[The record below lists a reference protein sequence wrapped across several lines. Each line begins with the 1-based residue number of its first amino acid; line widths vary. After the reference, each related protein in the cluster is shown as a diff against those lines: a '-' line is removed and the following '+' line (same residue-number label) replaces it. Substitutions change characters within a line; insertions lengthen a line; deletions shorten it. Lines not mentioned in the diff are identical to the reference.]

1 MANSRETKRVC
12 LFQRRQQKS
21 AKPYAAKS
29 AKRCTGAPLA
39 ALIPTNR
46 HRYQVCSATSLRQLI
61 TTGVLQA
68 SPRFLSC
75 ILDTCQPC
83 GGMKCMKLNESMAGT
98 LPCAHLRC
106 KPSRQ
111 PCDFCEHATKMAIH
125 VSKNNGKLMALH
137 VLNLI
142 QCKTVPRTWLT

>member
-1 MANSRETKRVC
+1 MQRMQTAVMANRRETKRVC

-61 TTGVLQA
+61 TTSVLQA

-98 LPCAHLRC
+98 LPCARLLSH
-106 KPSRQ
+106 
-111 PCDFCEHATKMAIH
+111 H
-125 VSKNNGKLMALH
+125 VSLVTSVSMQQKWPYMFPKIMENSWPYMF
-137 VLNLI
+137 
-142 QCKTVPRTWLT
+142 